1 MIYLSVEDFLNR
13 VREIPRLSR
22 EEEKKLAQR
31 MAEGDREARELL
43 VRGYLH
49 MAAAHVRRAPEKI
62 QTLRT
67 VYACVGEV
75 EKGVDSFNFLQEGET
90 FTHHL
95 SWRLRQCVTR
105 CIAQR
110 Y

>member
-22 EEEKKLAQR
+22 EEEKKLARR
-31 MAEGDREARELL
+31 MADGDREARELL

-49 MAAAHVRRAPEKI
+49 MAAAHVRRAPENI

-67 VYACVGEV
+67 VYACIGEV
-75 EKGVDSFNFLQEGET
+75 EKGVDSFHFQQDQEK
-90 FTHHL
+90 FSHHL
-95 SWRLRQCVTR
+95 SWRLRQCITR
-105 CIAQR
+105 CIAER
-110 Y
+110 